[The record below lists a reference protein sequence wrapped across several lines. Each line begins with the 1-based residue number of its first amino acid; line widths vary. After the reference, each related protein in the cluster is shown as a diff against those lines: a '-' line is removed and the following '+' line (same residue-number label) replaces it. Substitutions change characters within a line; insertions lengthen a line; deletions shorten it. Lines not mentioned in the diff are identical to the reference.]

1 MPENPKGRN
10 PPLPLP
16 EPTSLADRFQLWK
29 FILKAPAITTNNTT
43 NKFITVII
51 VCNLI
56 DSLTPIA
63 SKTRFKIIEAADRL
77 NWKSYWNSTYA
88 LKLLLIRMQ

>member
-16 EPTSLADRFQLWK
+16 EPTSLSDRFQLLK
-29 FILKAPAITTNNTT
+29 SILKAPAIIINNTT
-43 NKFITVII
+43 NKFIAVII
-51 VCNLI
+51 VCNPI

-63 SKTRFKIIEAADRL
+63 SNT
-77 NWKSYWNSTYA
+77 
-88 LKLLLIRMQ
+88 